1 MIEKIF
7 EGIGYGAHRVV
18 RRARL
23 LSMST
28 RRPDASNVAVMC
40 VGFLRY
46 GAAQAI
52 GLQSIGLRVT
62 LYYVDRRTEFA
73 ASGEDRATMLADAQ
87 AAGVTVVRVP
97 PRRLAALFTDAYR
110 LHRDLRRRGIQT
122 AVVQSHADPRYATI
136 GITVPVA
143 MMLHDPQP
151 HSGDAASALPIGGKL
166 IARIA
171 ELGSACIIVHSPRL
185 LDQVRPVLRRLP
197 IGVVSHGARMA
208 PAPAPVPAER
218 QLLVFGRLFAYKGVD
233 TALAALR
240 ALPSRMEDVKLVVAG
255 RGPLANVASGQ
266 RGVEVRDE
274 YIDEEEVDSL
284 LRSSRMVLLPYKDAT
299 QSGVGLQALAR
310 GIPCVVS
317 SVGGLPELVEGAA
330 STLVV
335 PPGDAERLA
344 GAIVEHIDHDETLRW
359 KIYRH
364 AEQNFAWPVVAEQLR
379 TEVDRLVFS

>member
-1 MIEKIF
+1 MAEKPL
-7 EGIGYGAHRVV
+7 ERIGYGVHRAI

-23 LSMST
+23 LSTSAQ
-28 RRPDASNVAVMC
+28 RRDASNVAVMC

-46 GAAQAI
+46 GTAQAI

-62 LYYVDRRTEFA
+62 LYYVDRRNEFA
-73 ASGEDRATMLADAQ
+73 ASGEDRASMLAAAQ
-87 AAGVTVVRVP
+87 AAGVEIVRVP
-97 PRRLAALFTDAYR
+97 QRRLAALLTDTYR
-110 LHRDLRRRGIQT
+110 LHHDLRRRRVGT
-122 AVVQSHADPRYATI
+122 AIVQSHADPRYATV
-136 GITVPVA
+136 GVTVPVA

-151 HSGDAASALPIGGKL
+151 HSGDSASALPIGGKL

-171 ELGSACIIVHSPRL
+171 ELGSACIIVHSERL
-185 LDQVRPVLRRLP
+185 LDQVRPLLRRLP
-197 IGVVSHGARMA
+197 IGVVPHGATMA

-240 ALPSRMEDVKLVVAG
+240 ALPSHMSDVKLVVAG
-255 RGPLANVASGQ
+255 RGPLAKVASGQ
-266 RGVEVRDE
+266 KGVEVRDE

-284 LRSSRMVLLPYKDAT
+284 LRSSRIVLLPYKDAT

-317 SVGGLPELVEGAA
+317 SAGGLPELVEEAA

-344 GAIVEHIDHDETLRW
+344 EAIVEHIDHDEALRW
-359 KIYRH
+359 RIYRH
-364 AEQNFAWPVVAEQLR
+364 AEHNFAWTVVAARLR
-379 TEVDRLVFS
+379 AEVDRLGAS